1 LRKIGGTDVCGAQVV
16 VGAWYR
22 GYVTEDGEVVVK
34 IFADE

>member
-1 LRKIGGTDVCGAQVV
+1 MTKKLAFVFNTDGM
-16 VGAWYR
+16 YR